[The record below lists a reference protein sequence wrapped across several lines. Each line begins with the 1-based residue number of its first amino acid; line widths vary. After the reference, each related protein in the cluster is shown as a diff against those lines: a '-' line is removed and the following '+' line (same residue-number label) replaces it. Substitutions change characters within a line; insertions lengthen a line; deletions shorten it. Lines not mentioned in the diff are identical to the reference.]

1 MEKARGGHP
10 SGMPTLPRHFPYSHD
25 GPLPRHSQRQNLKH
39 TQKSISKY
47 VTRSL
52 TTIYSLQNSLDFDKG
67 GSISINLF
75 QLYEFCR
82 CQIIKSFTNN
92 ENKKLKKA
100 YDALNIII
108 GAWQEIKIK

>member
-1 MEKARGGHP
+1 MN
-10 SGMPTLPRHFPYSHD
+10 PYIK
-25 GPLPRHSQRQNLKH
+25 GLK
-39 TQKSISKY
+39 QLK
-47 VTRSL
+47 
-52 TTIYSLQNSLDFDKG
+52 QNSLDFDKG